1 MPNKI
6 AVVDYRRCHPEE
18 CENGVCLAVLACPK
32 KILSQEE
39 PFEIPDP
46 LPTICLS
53 CGKCV
58 QACPMEAVLLV

>member
-1 MPNKI
+1 MPNKM

-18 CENGVCLAVLACPK
+18 CENGVCLAVLACQK
-32 KILSQEE
+32 KILSHEE
-39 PFEIPDP
+39 PFEMPDP

-58 QACPMEAVLLV
+58 RACPMEAVLLA